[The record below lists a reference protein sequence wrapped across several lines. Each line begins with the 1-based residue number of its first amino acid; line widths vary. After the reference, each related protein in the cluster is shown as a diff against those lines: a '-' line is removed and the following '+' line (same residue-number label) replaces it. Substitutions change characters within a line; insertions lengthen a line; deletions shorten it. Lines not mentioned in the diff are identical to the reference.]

1 MKKNI
6 LTITISGL
14 ICFLIC
20 CKQENNKESESTV
33 SIDTTKKEVWAELVE
48 TNTMLVKPE
57 GWDDEYW
64 KSVHKNMDCQQL
76 FNTIL
81 KAVLTGKKKA
91 YDIFTDSVLTID
103 EVKEMVNTGQTV
115 SANKDTQ
122 APTISADDLSL
133 IRMREKWIFDKE
145 KFSLEKQVSRIDL
158 IYKKLDEN
166 GEYIGDKPL
175 FYVHLNN

>member
-1 MKKNI
+1 MKKAA
-6 LTITISGL
+6 LTITIFGF

-20 CKQENNKESESTV
+20 CKQDNNRESESSV
-33 SIDTTKKEVWAELVE
+33 PIDTTKKELWAELVE

-64 KSVHKNMDCQQL
+64 KSVHKNMNSSQL
-76 FNTIL
+76 FNTIVD
-81 KAVLTGKKKA
+81 AVLTGRKKA

-115 SANKDTQ
+115 SANTQ
-122 APTISADDLSL
+122 ALTISADDLSL

-145 KFSLEKQVSRIDL
+145 KFSLEKRVSRIDL